1 MRRGE
6 TKVSV
11 HKRSFALSGL
21 FLISVIASWILFV
34 GGTRRDEML
43 VGLGILFLTAAFV
56 YQVWRI
62 ETLHIAFHMSDVIQG
77 WRVPGYVL
85 RDTCV
90 ITLVLL
96 RDLIGAA
103 SANSLYRVSELKTVK
118 PNPRQAARQVLIT
131 LYTTMSPNSIVI
143 GIDPTQDRILFH
155 QLQRSGITKMD
166 MALGVKPGVEEP

>member
-1 MRRGE
+1 MRRGK
-6 TKVSV
+6 TKVSG
-11 HKRSFALSGL
+11 HRRSFVLSGL
-21 FLISVIASWILFV
+21 FLISVVASWILCV

-43 VGLGILFLTAAFV
+43 VGLGVLFLTSAFV

-96 RDLIGAA
+96 RDLIGED

-155 QLQRSGITKMD
+155 QLQRSSITKMD
-166 MALGVKPGVEEP
+166 MALGVRSGVQEP

>member
-6 TKVSV
+6 MKVSV
-11 HKRSFALSGL
+11 HKPSFVLSGL
-21 FLISVIASWILFV
+21 FLVSAIALWILFV

-43 VGLGILFLTAAFV
+43 VGLGVAFLTAAFV
-56 YQVWRI
+56 YQVWRMG
-62 ETLHIAFHMSDVIQG
+62 TLHIAFHMSDVIQG

-90 ITLVLL
+90 IALVLL

-103 SANSLYRVSELKTVK
+103 STDSLYRVSEFKTVR
-118 PNPRQAARQVLIT
+118 PNSRKAARQVLIT

-143 GIDPTQDRILFH
+143 GMDPNRGRILFH
-155 QLQRSGITKMD
+155 QLQRSSITKMGV
-166 MALGVKPGVEEP
+166 ALGVKPGVQEP